1 MTDEEYHVKAW
12 VSKTGF
18 NQMCFR
24 CPVLLEK
31 CIGSKNK
38 TWHVCHRRI
47 GIEREM
53 KKWQETEHSPAAKNR

>member
-12 VSKTGF
+12 VSQTGF

-38 TWHVCHRRI
+38 TWHVCYRRI

-53 KKWQETEHSPAAKNR
+53 KKWQETEPSPAAKNR

>member
-1 MTDEEYHVKAW
+1 MTDEEYHVKSWAAQ
-12 VSKTGF
+12 TGF

-53 KKWQETEHSPAAKNR
+53 KKWQETEHSPAAGNR

>member
-1 MTDEEYHVKAW
+1 MTTEEYHVKAW
-12 VSKTGF
+12 VSQTGF

-53 KKWQETEHSPAAKNR
+53 EKWQETEHSPAARNR